1 MSDLIIYG
9 FTFLAVI
16 ITGAAQA
23 FITSTYKKYS
33 EFENTKKMSGAETA
47 RKILDENGLSNVK
60 VMEVSGFLSDHYDP
74 SAKVVRLSSTNYSG
88 RSVAGLSV
96 AAHECGH
103 AIQDKENYTFLR
115 FRASL
120 VPFVNFSSYA
130 GYLAITI
137 GCIMGIL
144 GIVKIGILLECVI
157 LLFQVVTLP
166 VEIDASRRALKEVE
180 RLKLLNN
187 SEFEKG
193 KTVLI
198 AAALT
203 YVASVASTLL
213 QILRLL
219 FMFRRNDDK

>member
-1 MSDLIIYG
+1 MNDLIIYG
-9 FTFLAVI
+9 LTFLAVI

-33 EFENTKKMSGAETA
+33 EVENTKGMSGEQTA
-47 RKILDENGLSNVK
+47 RKILDANGLSNVK
-60 VMEVSGFLSDHYDP
+60 VTEVSGYLSDHYDP
-74 SAKVVRLSSTNYSG
+74 SAKEVRLSSSNYNGKSI
-88 RSVAGLSV
+88 SGLSV

-115 FRASL
+115 LRASL

-137 GCIMGIL
+137 GCITGMI

-166 VEIDASRRALKEVE
+166 VEIDASKRALKEVE
-180 RLKLLNN
+180 KYKYLNS
-187 SEFEKG
+187 SEFQSG

-203 YVASVASTLL
+203 YVASVASTLI
-213 QILRLL
+213 QILRLV
-219 FMFRRNDDK
+219 FMFRRNDRD